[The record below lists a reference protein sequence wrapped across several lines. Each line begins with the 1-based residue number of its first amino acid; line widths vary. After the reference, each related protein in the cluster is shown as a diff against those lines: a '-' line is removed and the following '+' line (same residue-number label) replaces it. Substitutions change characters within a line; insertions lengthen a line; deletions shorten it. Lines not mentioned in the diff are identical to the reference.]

1 MRLAP
6 RALSLGSPTNNHL
19 SFSNQILFMFT
30 DYRIDLY
37 RRTLD
42 EALRKGEQVVIF
54 EDPASGKFVQFAV
67 ESESRELIVDIPLE
81 QMTETIY
88 EWLRP
93 HMEQAVDSKGNLMAL
108 QKIIK
113 SDHLQY
119 AAEFTDWIFTKIYQ
133 LPENHEVTV
142 QMFT

>member
-1 MRLAP
+1 
-6 RALSLGSPTNNHL
+6 
-19 SFSNQILFMFT
+19 MFT

-37 RRTLD
+37 RRRLD

-67 ESESRELIVDIPLE
+67 ESETREVILDIPIE
-81 QMTETIY
+81 QMNETIY
-88 EWLRP
+88 EWLSP
-93 HMEQAVDSKGNLMAL
+93 HMDQAVDSNGNLMAL

-113 SDHLQY
+113 ADHTQY

-142 QMFT
+142 QIFT

>member
-1 MRLAP
+1 
-6 RALSLGSPTNNHL
+6 
-19 SFSNQILFMFT
+19 MFT

-88 EWLRP
+88 EWLSP

>member
-1 MRLAP
+1 
-6 RALSLGSPTNNHL
+6 
-19 SFSNQILFMFT
+19 MFT

-37 RRTLD
+37 RRRLE

-67 ESESRELIVDIPLE
+67 ESESREVILDIPLE
-81 QMTETIY
+81 QMTETIH
-88 EWLRP
+88 EWLNP
-93 HMEQAVDSKGNLMAL
+93 HMEQAVDSNGNLMAL

-113 SDHLQY
+113 ADHLQY
-119 AAEFTDWIFTKIYQ
+119 AAEFTDWVFTKIYQ

-142 QMFT
+142 KMFT

>member
-1 MRLAP
+1 MGTRP
-6 RALSLGSPTNNHL
+6 ITTY
-19 SFSNQILFMFT
+19 LFHPSIYSMFT

-37 RRTLD
+37 RRRLD

-54 EDPASGKFVQFAV
+54 EDPATGRFVQFAV
-67 ESESRELIVDIPLE
+67 ESESREVIVDIPLE

-88 EWLRP
+88 EWLSP
-93 HMEQAVDSKGNLMAL
+93 HMEQAVDSNGNLMAL

-113 SDHLQY
+113 AEHTQY
-119 AAEFTDWIFTKIYQ
+119 AAEFTDWIFTKIFQ